1 MEYLKLLQ
9 SEFSRS
15 WISNLPHLQLTN
27 YKSAKKP
34 NKQTKKGKR
43 QIKLNKKRQD

>member
-27 YKSAKKP
+27 YKSAKKT
-34 NKQTKKGKR
+34 KQT
-43 QIKLNKKRQD
+43 NKKRKTADKAK